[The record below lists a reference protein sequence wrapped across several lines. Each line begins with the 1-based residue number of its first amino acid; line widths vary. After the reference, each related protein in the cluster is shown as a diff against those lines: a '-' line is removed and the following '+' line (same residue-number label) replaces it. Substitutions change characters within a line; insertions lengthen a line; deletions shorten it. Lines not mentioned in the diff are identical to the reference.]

1 MSLGYKVDKGAT
13 IISQAEGRFRDGRSK
28 VDMKGRD
35 HLRGKDV
42 EPFRRKI
49 FERSGGAC
57 ELKLAPGCWQNAPWE
72 IGEIDHD
79 PDGYERY
86 DSLDSVKWTC
96 PPCHRFRHNREVHL
110 GSIPNRDVPR

>member
-1 MSLGYKVDKGAT
+1 MSLGYK
-13 IISQAEGRFRDGRSK
+13 RDEIGTKEMRQSGCFIDRRS
-28 VDMKGRD
+28 VLDMKGRM
-35 HLRGKDV
+35 HLKGKDI
-42 EPFRRKI
+42 ELFRKKI

-110 GSIPNRDVPR
+110 GSIPNCGL